1 MVATAFW
8 LIIGAVGLEVIG
20 QIAFKLGAATVV
32 RASGEQG
39 VLRYWGHMLMDPWI
53 QAGVAA
59 HAVEL
64 VMWVA
69 ALSMAPLSLAFPL
82 VSLSY
87 CGVAVASHFLLG
99 EHIGRRGVLAIALV
113 SVGAAMVAWP

>member
-1 MVATAFW
+1 M
-8 LIIGAVGLEVIG
+8 IG
-20 QIAFKLGAATVV
+20 QVAFKLGSATVV
-32 RASGEQG
+32 KASGEQG
-39 VLRYWGHMLMDPWI
+39 VLRYWGGMLMDPWI

-69 ALSMAPLSLAFPL
+69 ALKLAPLSLAFPL

-99 EHIGRRGVLAIALV
+99 ERIGARSALAIAMV
-113 SVGAAMVAWP
+113 SVGAALVAWPTA